1 MNTLVPDQRIRSYL
15 TVTRSASYGFL
26 AALPLF
32 LAYEIL
38 ILLVNQGSAEPVRVG
53 ADLWIK
59 RVIAMVGGPGMFV
72 VGLVAIGAGVA
83 ILVAER
89 KRKLPWRPAWFGWM
103 VVESTVYA
111 VLVAALVVNIVQG
124 LFYAMVPES
133 VIALQETA
141 RLGLGRML
149 ALSLGA
155 GLYEELLFR
164 VILVGGLAWLLTRV
178 VKRRNTAYAV
188 AAVVGAL
195 LFSTVHYIGAFGDPF
210 TLPSFT
216 FRFLF
221 GLALNALYLARGFGI
236 AAWTHALYD
245 VMVVSRLLT

>member
-1 MNTLVPDQRIRSYL
+1 
-15 TVTRSASYGFL
+15 
-26 AALPLF
+26 
-32 LAYEIL
+32 
-38 ILLVNQGSAEPVRVG
+38 
-53 ADLWIK
+53 
-59 RVIAMVGGPGMFV
+59 
-72 VGLVAIGAGVA
+72 
-83 ILVAER
+83 
-89 KRKLPWRPAWFGWM
+89 
-103 VVESTVYA
+103 
-111 VLVAALVVNIVQG
+111 
-124 LFYAMVPES
+124 MVPES